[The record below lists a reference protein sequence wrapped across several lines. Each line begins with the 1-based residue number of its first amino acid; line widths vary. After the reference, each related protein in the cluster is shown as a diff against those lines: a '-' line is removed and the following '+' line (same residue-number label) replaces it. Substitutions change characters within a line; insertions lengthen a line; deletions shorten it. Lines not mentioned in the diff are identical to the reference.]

1 MLANEL
7 SDIGISV
14 NSVTPGYTATDLNQ
28 FQGIK
33 TAEQGAAAI
42 VHLAKNP
49 VPAGTAR
56 FFNDG
61 GEVAW

>member
-7 SDIGISV
+7 QSDCIRV

-28 FQGIK
+28 FQGAK
-33 TAEQGAAAI
+33 TPAQGAQPI
-42 VHLAKNP
+42 VKLAN
-49 VPAGTAR
+49 GTEKHINAR

-61 GEVAW
+61 GEVSW